1 MSVDDVKRTVELGN
15 EAVRQGRQFL
25 EQALAEAVEGG
36 ALARATMHDSTH
48 DEVEKA
54 KAKLDSLEREVE
66 LAIRRFDAAV
76 QNADEYVGKL

>member
-15 EAVRQGRQFL
+15 EAVRQGCQIL
-25 EQALAEAVEGG
+25 EQALAEAAEAG
-36 ALARATMHDSTH
+36 ALARATMHDSAH

-66 LAIRRFDAAV
+66 LAIRRFEATA
-76 QNADEYVGKL
+76 QNANDHVAKL

>member
-15 EAVRQGRQFL
+15 EAVRQGCQIL
-25 EQALAEAVEGG
+25 EQALAEAEEAG

-66 LAIRRFDAAV
+66 LAVRRFEAAV
-76 QNADEYVGKL
+76 QNANEYVDKL